1 MSNLFDLS
9 GKVAI
14 ITGASRGIGKSIAE
28 VYADSGAKVVLASR
42 KQDVLDQVAEEI
54 RANGGEALAIA
65 AHNGDKDGL
74 YALVDKTLETY
85 GKLDIMVNNAATN
98 PYWGSL
104 LEADDSYWR
113 KTIDVNLMGCVWL
126 SQAAVKSMRK
136 SGGGKIVNVASIAGM
151 SAARNQGIYGIT
163 KAAVISLTKTLAV
176 ELGSDNI
183 QVNAIAPGLIRTR
196 FARALWDNEDI
207 LSHLLTRTPAGRIGQ
222 PQDIAGIALYLASS
236 ASDYS
241 SGGVYV
247 VDGGVSANS
256 L

>member
-1 MSNLFDLS
+1 MSDLFDLS

-14 ITGASRGIGKSIAE
+14 VTGASRGIGKSIAE
-28 VYADSGAKVVLASR
+28 VYADAGAKVVLASR

-74 YALVDKTLETY
+74 YALVDKTLESF
-85 GKLDIMVNNAATN
+85 GKLDILVNNAATN

-104 LEADDSYWR
+104 LEADDSYWH

-136 SGGGKIVNVASIAGM
+136 SGGGKIVNVASIVGM
-151 SAARNQGIYGIT
+151 SAAQYQGIYGIT

-176 ELGSDNI
+176 ELGSENI
-183 QVNAIAPGLIRTR
+183 QVNAIAPGLIKTR

-207 LSHLLTRTPAGRIGQ
+207 LSHVLTRTPAGRIGQ

>member
-9 GKVAI
+9 GRVAI
-14 ITGASRGIGKSIAE
+14 VTGASRGIGKSIAE

-42 KQDVLDQVAEEI
+42 KQDVLNQVAEDI
-54 RANGGEALAIA
+54 RANGGEASAIA
-65 AHNGDKDGL
+65 GHNGDKHSL
-74 YALVDKTLETY
+74 FALVDKTLETY
-85 GKLDIMVNNAATN
+85 GKLDILVNNAATN

-126 SQAAVKSMRK
+126 SQAAVKSMRQG
-136 SGGGKIVNVASIAGM
+136 GGGKIVNVASILGM
-151 SAARNQGIYGIT
+151 SAAKYQGIYGIT
-163 KAAVISLTKTLAV
+163 KAAVVSLTKTLAV

-183 QVNAIAPGLIRTR
+183 QVNAIAPGLIKTR

-207 LSHLLTRTPAGRIGQ
+207 LSHVLTRTPAGRIGQ
-222 PQDIAGIALYLASS
+222 PQDITGIALYLASS

-241 SGGVYV
+241 TGGVYV
-247 VDGGVSANS
+247 VDGGVSANT